1 MNINFAGAIIL
12 VLSSAMLV
20 SLVRIMVMLFLL
32 LLNLL
37 L

>member
-1 MNINFAGAIIL
+1 MKINFVGAIVL
-12 VLSSAMLV
+12 VLSSAMLA